1 MGHGMRL
8 IFEFLCFSCWQKY
21 KKIPRPEPAPELRKL
36 GALQS
41 LGSMSKKFVNLQRRY
56 LLVLFNGLRRSRMER
71 RVNVK
76 KESPLFI

>member
-1 MGHGMRL
+1 MP
-8 IFEFLCFSCWQKY
+8 FDVQKY
-21 KKIPRPEPAPELRKL
+21 EKNPQPKPSPELRKL

-71 RVNVK
+71 RENVI